1 MALQTPMMKQY
12 LEIKAQYKDAFLFF
26 RLGDFYELFLDDAVK
41 AAQELEITLTG
52 RGKGEER
59 IPMCG
64 VPYHSAD
71 HYISRLLEKGYKIA
85 ICEQVEDPKNAK
97 GVVKREV
104 IKLITPG
111 TIMDGKLIVEKENN
125 FLCAV
130 TRFEDRSYGIARAD
144 LTTGESRVS
153 LVSEQDDL
161 FHELA
166 SSSIK
171 EVVLS
176 PGWTEE
182 DAHRLRQSL
191 SVTLSEEEA
200 EDLPK
205 GYESLCENV
214 EQPKLLRAFGRLLQY
229 LLRTQKRSLEHLQ
242 PVQYDPP
249 NEVMKID
256 LHSRRNLELVETLR
270 EKKKKGSLLWAVD
283 ETVTAMG
290 GRLLKQWVERPLL
303 SKKEIERRQGLVQS
317 FLDHYFE
324 REELR
329 DELRHVYDLER
340 LVGKVAYG
348 NVNARELVQLRKSL
362 QRIPAIFAL
371 VEKIGNQDVNE
382 RLQTIDRCESLV
394 DLLEHSL
401 VDDPPVSIK
410 EGGMIRDGFH
420 KELDTYRDASRNG
433 KSWIAEL
440 EQKEREATGIK
451 SLKIGYN
458 KVFGYYIEVT
468 KANIHLLEEGRYERK
483 QTLTNAERYVTP
495 ELKEKEALILNAEES
510 IVQLEYD
517 LFLQVREQV
526 KDYIRP
532 LQALAQ
538 MISELD
544 VIQGF
549 ATVSET
555 HHYVRPALQED
566 RAIAIKG
573 GRHPVVE
580 RVIPNGEY
588 VANDVDMKDGRSIL
602 LITGP
607 NMAGKSTYM
616 RQLALIAIMGQIGC
630 FVPADEARLPI
641 FDQVFTRIGAA
652 DDLASGQSTFMV
664 EMLETKYALQ
674 KATQN
679 SLILLDEI
687 GRGTSTY
694 DGMALAQAIIEYI
707 HDEIRAKTLFS
718 THYHELTALEKELS
732 DVKNVHV
739 SAVEE
744 QGTVV
749 FLHKVVD
756 GQADRSYG
764 IYVAEL
770 AGLPNV
776 VTERAETLLAELE
789 GEKEIVASEKEVAS
803 TNEPTQLSLF
813 EPEPLEAYKPKG
825 NKQPLSDEEKTV
837 LHDLQSVDVLN
848 TTPLEAIRLLNQWQ
862 QKLR

>member
-130 TRFEDRSYGIARAD
+130 TRFEDQSYGIARAD

-182 DAHRLRQSL
+182 DAHCLRQSL

-382 RLQTIDRCESLV
+382 RLQTIDCCESLV

>member
-130 TRFEDRSYGIARAD
+130 TRFGDQSYGIARAD

-382 RLQTIDRCESLV
+382 RLRTIDRCESLV